1 MYADHRLQLAAYA
14 NAGVHRPDRRPGAA
28 PAAGDHPFGIVHV
41 TDGGT
46 RLYEADVT
54 ERDWIAFRACLNLW
68 DWQKN
73 GGKAA

>member
-1 MYADHRLQLAAYA
+1 MSSRALRELSWLLRPAGGGLYLVSTGRAEQRALQRRFYEADS
-14 NAGVHRPDRRPGAA
+14 
-28 PAAGDHPFGIVHV
+28 
-41 TDGGT
+41 
-46 RLYEADVT
+46 EADVT